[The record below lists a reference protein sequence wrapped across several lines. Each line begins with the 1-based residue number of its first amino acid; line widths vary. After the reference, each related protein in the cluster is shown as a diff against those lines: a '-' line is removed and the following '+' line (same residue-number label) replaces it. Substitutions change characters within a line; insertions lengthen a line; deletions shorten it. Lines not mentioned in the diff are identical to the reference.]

1 MIYIT
6 KDEINH
12 ILENH
17 PYFEV
22 LSEFNGL
29 RKPILRKCKICGDIR
44 EVNARCLVEKDTN
57 NNYRKCSICSAK
69 ERAKSKRK
77 THEQFIKEMQNIN
90 PNIEFLSEYIL
101 SLSYR

>member
-57 NNYRKCSICSAK
+57 NNYRKMFNLFGKRTSKIKKKNSRAIYQRNAK
-69 ERAKSKRK
+69 YKSQ
-77 THEQFIKEMQNIN
+77 H
-90 PNIEFLSEYIL
+90 
-101 SLSYR
+101 